1 MSKNSNLLNEKY
13 IVGGVFGMILGLEV
27 FDELLDPP
35 TKKLGFVSIWFS
47 FAFALFLLN
56 RQHKRKTFDTIQNCG
71 WWETLLLILTGK
83 LLLRILYV
91 NSFLGLISMRS
102 VLQVTNVQTFYF
114 RYCRWSIQCFGR
126 QWRRYLLFFCSVLII

>member
-1 MSKNSNLLNEKY
+1 MM
-13 IVGGVFGMILGLEV
+13 IIGGVFGMILGLEV

-83 LLLRILYV
+83 LLLRIIIDRVLVVSEIHSTSYQCT
-91 NSFLGLISMRS
+91 NFSFQAL
-102 VLQVTNVQTFYF
+102 
-114 RYCRWSIQCFGR
+114 
-126 QWRRYLLFFCSVLII
+126 

>member
-1 MSKNSNLLNEKY
+1 MSPNLLNEKY
-13 IVGGVFGMILGLEV
+13 ITGGVFGMILGLEV

-83 LLLRILYV
+83 FQFRIQYK
-91 NSFLGLISMRS
+91 S
-102 VLQVTNVQTFYF
+102 
-114 RYCRWSIQCFGR
+114 
-126 QWRRYLLFFCSVLII
+126 LFS

>member
-1 MSKNSNLLNEKY
+1 MM
-13 IVGGVFGMILGLEV
+13 IIGGVFGMILGLEV

-83 LLLRILYV
+83 LLLRLLYE
-91 NSFLGLISMRS
+91 NSFKYEGMPYHLGNSSHVTKCISMD
-102 VLQVTNVQTFYF
+102 
-114 RYCRWSIQCFGR
+114 
-126 QWRRYLLFFCSVLII
+126 

>member
-1 MSKNSNLLNEKY
+1 MTINSNLQNEKY
-13 IVGGVFGMILGLEV
+13 VTGGVFGMILGLEV

-83 LLLRILYV
+83 FQFRIQYK
-91 NSFLGLISMRS
+91 S
-102 VLQVTNVQTFYF
+102 
-114 RYCRWSIQCFGR
+114 
-126 QWRRYLLFFCSVLII
+126 LFS

>member
-1 MSKNSNLLNEKY
+1 MSMNSNLLNEKY
-13 IVGGVFGMILGLEV
+13 VIGGVFGMILGLEV

-56 RQHKRKTFDTIQNCG
+56 RQHKRKTFDAIQNCG

-83 LLLRILYV
+83 LLLRILCE
-91 NSFLGLISMRS
+91 NSFIYKYHLK
-102 VLQVTNVQTFYF
+102 
-114 RYCRWSIQCFGR
+114 
-126 QWRRYLLFFCSVLII
+126 

>member
-1 MSKNSNLLNEKY
+1 MAMNSNLPNEKY
-13 IVGGVFGMILGLEV
+13 VIGGVFGMILGLEV

-83 LLLRILYV
+83 LLFRILYK
-91 NSFLGLISMRS
+91 NAFNFHEIHSTSY
-102 VLQVTNVQTFYF
+102 QCTHFYF
-114 RYCRWSIQCFGR
+114 RHCRWSIQCFGR
-126 QWRRYLLFFCSVLII
+126 QWRRYLLFFCFVLII